1 MLDTCHVG
9 FFFPFLGIDLITT
22 NSLRLPHALL
32 STQTLPFL
40 PQFSISPSSPET
52 LSGPPRAAAG
62 RRAIALGG
70 GGDGDPRPQVSPPS
84 LRRSDRPRAPL
95 FVPLEFLFLFVTWS
109 WLVAALGGGRGY
121 LCAGSSSFDDPDVV
135 EVTPAAAAAG
145 GWSSGHQKR
154 KRSQVMWEGASS
166 ISPLFVVHD
175 FIIFFWWCWNWEP

>member
-1 MLDTCHVG
+1 M
-9 FFFPFLGIDLITT
+9 
-22 NSLRLPHALL
+22 
-32 STQTLPFL
+32 
-40 PQFSISPSSPET
+40 
-52 LSGPPRAAAG
+52 
-62 RRAIALGG
+62 
-70 GGDGDPRPQVSPPS
+70 
-84 LRRSDRPRAPL
+84 
-95 FVPLEFLFLFVTWS
+95 TWS

-175 FIIFFWWCWNWEP
+175 FIIFFLVMLELGTVGGTGARDCSMWEGGLVIVLMVAC